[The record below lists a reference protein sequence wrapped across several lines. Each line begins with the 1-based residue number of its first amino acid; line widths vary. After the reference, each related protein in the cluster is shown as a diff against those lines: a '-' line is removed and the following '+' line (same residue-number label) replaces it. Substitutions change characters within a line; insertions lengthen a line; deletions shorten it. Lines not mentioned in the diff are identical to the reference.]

1 MSQPTEVELVQIAN
15 SFLLSAP
22 PGEFNEVVSDVRG
35 LLQNDDLLN
44 QNALETFRTYNTTQ
58 MVQVVNGDHE
68 MIITKHGEIGNN
80 EYLDPRG
87 GQVVTYDHIRQKIT
101 NNRKIGSEL
110 DSSVEPFRKAIEEA
124 AFQYLSQHYQHGTPA
139 VFSSKDG
146 GEFKCI
152 LCISSSKFSPSNF
165 WGGRWRS
172 VWTIKFKPGGEAKL
186 EGNVRLQVHYY
197 EDGNV
202 QLVTNFNKSSSVKT
216 PSDAKGLADAVVKQ
230 ISKLEMEYQNA
241 VEHSYQTMGDT
252 TFKALRRVLPIT
264 RERIKW
270 EKIRNYRIGSEVA
283 RV

>member
-1 MSQPTEVELVQIAN
+1 MHTLHFFFKIQPLK
-15 SFLLSAP
+15 FL
-22 PGEFNEVVSDVRG
+22 G
-35 LLQNDDLLN
+35 
-44 QNALETFRTYNTTQ
+44 
-58 MVQVVNGDHE
+58 
-68 MIITKHGEIGNN
+68 
-80 EYLDPRG
+80 
-87 GQVVTYDHIRQKIT
+87 
-101 NNRKIGSEL
+101 RKMG
-110 DSSVEPFRKAIEEA
+110 
-124 AFQYLSQHYQHGTPA
+124 
-139 VFSSKDG
+139 
-146 GEFKCI
+146 
-152 LCISSSKFSPSNF
+152 
-165 WGGRWRS
+165 S